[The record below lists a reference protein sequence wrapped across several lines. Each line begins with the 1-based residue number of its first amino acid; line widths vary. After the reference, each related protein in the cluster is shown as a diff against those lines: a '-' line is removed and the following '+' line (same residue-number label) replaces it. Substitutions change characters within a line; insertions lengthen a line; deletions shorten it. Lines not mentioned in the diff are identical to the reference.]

1 MDHLWSPWRY
11 RYIHQK
17 DLLDEGCI
25 FCVQPGAGDDAAH
38 FIVHRGRFNFVILN
52 LYPYTTGHLMIVP
65 YRHIASLH
73 EATAEELAETMALA
87 REAEGHLA
95 AAYSPKGFNLGMNI
109 GESAGAGI
117 AGHLHLHVL
126 PRWPGDANFIS
137 VIGETRVM
145 PESLA
150 DTYAK
155 LRALWAG
162 REAQPPGSAER

>member
-11 RYIHQK
+11 RYIHK
-17 DLLDEGCI
+17 DLPEDGCI
-25 FCVQPGAGDDAAH
+25 FCVQPAAGGDEAH
-38 FIVHRGRFNFVILN
+38 YIVHRGRHNFVILN
-52 LYPYTTGHLMIVP
+52 LYPYTTGHLMVVP

-73 EATAEELAETMALA
+73 EAIPEELTEMMALA
-87 REAEGHLA
+87 RDAERHLA
-95 AAYSPKGFNLGMNI
+95 DAYTPKGFNIGMNI

-145 PESLA
+145 PETLA

-155 LRALWAG
+155 LKARWTVP
-162 REAQPPGSAER
+162 EPQPPGSASR